1 MDWWLLLA
9 LLIVIVCVGTAMFYW
24 RGFVTRLRN
33 DFHAEQPALR
43 ITNLSALN
51 AGDVIT
57 LTPELKN
64 VGHGVAYDCVLQL
77 GGWEG
82 NFSVKTLYP
91 PGPRHQKH
99 SIPIVLQPNTP
110 IRMKPV
116 SRCYLRLACR
126 DRWEQRYEY
135 WYPVDQVKNLR
146 TNLYDVQINLAQ
158 PELTEPRPSLWKMW
172 TLLRKVSPDE

>member
-1 MDWWLLLA
+1 MDWWLLIGLLA
-9 LLIVIVCVGTAMFYW
+9 FIVCTGTGIFYW

-33 DFHAEQPALR
+33 DFRAEQPALR

-57 LTPELKN
+57 LKPELEN
-64 VGHGVAYDCVLQL
+64 VGQGVAYECVLQL

-82 NFSVKTLYP
+82 NFSVKAMYP
-91 PGPRHQKH
+91 PGPRHKKH
-99 SIPIVLQPNTP
+99 SIPLVLEPNAP
-110 IRMKPV
+110 IRMKPI

-135 WYPVDQVKNLR
+135 WYPVAQVENVR
-146 TNLYDVQINLAQ
+146 TRLYDVQINLSQ
-158 PELTEPRPSLWKMW
+158 PELTEPNLSLWKMW
-172 TLLRKVSPDE
+172 TLLRKVSTDE